1 MKRKL
6 VKQGTATLMI
16 SLPSKWLRSFN
27 LNKGDEINLEEQEN
41 QLVLTTDKTFEIAK
55 EKLDL
60 KNLKTANRSIL
71 TKYIKGIDEIEI
83 TYSDPKIITKIQTE
97 ILPGLIGFEIVDQ
110 NANYCK
116 LKEISKPEE
125 KEFENILRRLFLI
138 LNHMFTDLITLQK
151 QNKPTS
157 SLKHLDLNINKFS
170 AFCLRIL
177 NKSKRNHSLYSI
189 IQNLEWLGDVLKHL
203 STSKLTPSE
212 IKILEKIHSFF
223 KDFEKEFYHKE
234 APLET
239 LSKNKDLLLK
249 PLTPSKSSNF
259 LASAIYTLIR
269 LFNNLA

>member
-1 MKRKL
+1 
-6 VKQGTATLMI
+6 
-16 SLPSKWLRSFN
+16 
-27 LNKGDEINLEEQEN
+27 
-41 QLVLTTDKTFEIAK
+41 
-55 EKLDL
+55 
-60 KNLKTANRSIL
+60 
-71 TKYIKGIDEIEI
+71 
-83 TYSDPKIITKIQTE
+83 
-97 ILPGLIGFEIVDQ
+97 
-110 NANYCK
+110 
-116 LKEISKPEE
+116 
-125 KEFENILRRLFLI
+125 
-138 LNHMFTDLITLQK
+138 MFTDLITLQK